1 MERLTAELRIF
12 VSGAW
17 LAFVGLFQWL
27 RPTDYVASKIIA
39 PFTYMAFFV
48 LLGVS
53 ATGRNT
59 AEFYIVGNA
68 IETASLSGFVAV
80 TFAIVNERW
89 FGTLTYLIASP
100 ANRLAVFLGRAFF
113 NIFDGSLTVAIC
125 FLWGVVLG
133 LDLSRAN
140 LPALALTI
148 VVVTISTSGLGFL
161 VGSLGLMTPNVLFVV
176 NVIFFLLL
184 IFTGANIPLDKLD
197 PWMQAFSGALP
208 LTRGIQS
215 ARLLVGGA
223 PLVEVL
229 PLLGG
234 ELLVG
239 VAYTLAGY
247 AVFRWFE
254 SRARARGTFEAI

>member
-1 MERLTAELRIF
+1 MEKLTADLRVFI
-12 VSGAW
+12 SGAW
-17 LAFVGLFQWL
+17 LAFVGLYEWL
-27 RPTDYVASKIIA
+27 QPTEYVAAKIIA
-39 PFTYMAFFV
+39 PFTYMVFFV
-48 LLGVS
+48 LLGIS
-53 ATGRNT
+53 ATGRST

-68 IETASLSGFVAV
+68 IEMVSLSGFIAV

-89 FGTLTYLIASP
+89 LGTLTYLIASP

-113 NIFDGSLTVAIC
+113 NVFDGSLTVVIC
-125 FLWGVVLG
+125 FAWGVVLG

-148 VVVTISTSGLGFL
+148 LVVTISTSGLGFL
-161 VGSLGLMTPNVLFVV
+161 VGSLGLMTPNVLFLV

-197 PWMQAFSGALP
+197 PWMKPVSAVLP

-223 PLVEVL
+223 RLTEVL

-239 VAYTLAGY
+239 IAYALAGY

-254 SRARARGTFEAI
+254 SQARTRGTFEAI